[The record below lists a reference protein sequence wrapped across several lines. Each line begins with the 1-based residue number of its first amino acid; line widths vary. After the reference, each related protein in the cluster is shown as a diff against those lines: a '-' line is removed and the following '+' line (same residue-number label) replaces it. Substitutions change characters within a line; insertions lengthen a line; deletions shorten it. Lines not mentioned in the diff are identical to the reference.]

1 MRRREIYS
9 FGALA
14 VVVFLTLFFPDSDED
29 KDVFS
34 KTVKVSLRE
43 AGNQLLLSNQD
54 STTLILP
61 VIELEPSKFELSFQH
76 GLSFEPGGLVSV
88 MKTSFQKSGLPEHYI
103 VEVIQCQGGE
113 VAYSYEMTANEQTTI
128 IPCFG
133 RILPEGC
140 YTIEVNFTDRE
151 ASLFSGNTL
160 LYLLILAAFGLL
172 FFQFYSRKQAL
183 KTELVGEVHH
193 ADSSQNYLSIGSF
206 QFYPEQN
213 KLVKAAIEISL
224 SRKECEIL
232 AIFIASPNQVIKRDE
247 LTKKVWEDNG
257 VIVGRSL
264 DTYISKIRK
273 KLSPDESIKLTNVH
287 GVGYKLELMS

>member
-14 VVVFLTLFFPDSDED
+14 VIVFLTLFFPDSDEET
-29 KDVFS
+29 DVFS
-34 KTVKVSLRE
+34 KTVKISLRE

-61 VIELEPSKFELSFQH
+61 VIELESWKFELSFQH
-76 GLSFEPGGLVSV
+76 GLSFEPGQLVSA

-103 VEVIQCQGGE
+103 VEVIQCQDRE

-133 RILPEGC
+133 RILPEKC
-140 YTIEVNFTDRE
+140 YTIEVNFTDRK
-151 ASLFSGNTL
+151 ASLFSGKTP
-160 LYLLILAAFGLL
+160 LYLLILALFGLL
-172 FFQFYSRKQAL
+172 IFQFYGRRQTL
-183 KTELVGEVHH
+183 KTKAMAEVYQ
-193 ADSSQNYLSIGSF
+193 ADSKQPYLSIGSF

-224 SRKECEIL
+224 SRKECELL
-232 AIFIASPNQVIKRDE
+232 AIFIASPNQIIKRDE

-273 KLSPDESIKLTNVH
+273 KLSPDESVKLTNIH
-287 GVGYKLELMS
+287 GVGYKLELNR